1 MILPEL
7 LMPAASREN
16 ERLGYDVRSAT
27 SQEIVAR
34 IEGDF
39 RNWDEAA
46 EPHPSDESADSCI
59 ARLRAASGRHG
70 TTAATAA
77 TPAATAATPA
87 RGIVRFS

>member
-34 IEGDF
+34 IEDDF
-39 RNWDEAA
+39 RNWNDAQ

-59 ARLRAASGRHG
+59 ARLRAASGRHS
-70 TTAATAA
+70 TTAAMAPKA
-77 TPAATAATPA
+77 A
-87 RGIVRFS
+87 RGIVRFG